1 MQLCQAQSP
10 FMAAVVVALV
20 GVAVV
25 SLQLKAFMIDAIG
38 KRFCPAGLRTRMGWH
53 CVSFVS
59 LDDLSYSAISRDY
72 NAHQEKSMRVTFPST
87 VGTEAA
93 ADT

>member
-1 MQLCQAQSP
+1 
-10 FMAAVVVALV
+10 MAAVVVVALV
-20 GVAVV
+20 AVALV

-38 KRFCPAGLRTRMGWH
+38 KRFCPARVSRRMGGWQR
-53 CVSFVS
+53 VSFVS

-87 VGTEAA
+87 VGTETAA
-93 ADT
+93 HT

>member
-1 MQLCQAQSP
+1 
-10 FMAAVVVALV
+10 MAAVVVVVV
-20 GVAVV
+20 GLVAVSLV

-38 KRFCPAGLRTRMGWH
+38 KRFCPAREWRMGVGGWH
-53 CVSFVS
+53 RVSFVS

-93 ADT
+93 AHT